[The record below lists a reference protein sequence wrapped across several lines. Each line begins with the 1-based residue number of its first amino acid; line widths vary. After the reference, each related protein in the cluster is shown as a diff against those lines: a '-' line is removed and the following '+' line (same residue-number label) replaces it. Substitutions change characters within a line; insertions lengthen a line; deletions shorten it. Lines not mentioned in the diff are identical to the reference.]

1 MNLYL
6 IDGTYELFR
15 ANFGAPPRTAPDG
28 SPVGAVAGLM
38 QSFLLLLREEKPDFI
53 ACAFDHVVES
63 FRNELFGG
71 YKTGEDVPPDLF
83 AQFVLAEDAS
93 RALGIV
99 TWPMVEFEA
108 DDAIATAVARWKDD
122 PAIERLVV
130 SSVDKDLMNLVDG
143 SRVVL
148 WDRRRGITYSEPD
161 VVERF
166 GVPPSSIP
174 DYLAL
179 VGDSADGIPGI
190 PRWGL
195 RERPRRCRSTAVWT
209 PSPTRMTT
217 GPSPFAAA
225 RRSPKIWLRT
235 SRRRSCTEHW
245 QLSGRTSQSPKVWTI
260 CDGRAFR
267 RRSTW
272 ASVTVSASSVSKPR
286 LTSGG
291 DVWGAP
297 PAGLEPTRLA
307 PEASALST
315 ELRGHVNQATNISRG
330 PCLNKVKVASPHSTL
345 AEQLGCGST

>member
-28 SPVGAVAGLM
+28 SPVGAVAGLI
-38 QSFLLLLREEKPDFI
+38 QSFLLLLREEEPDFI

-63 FRNELFGG
+63 FRNDLFAG

-83 AQFVLAEDAS
+83 AQFELAEEAS

-108 DDAIATAVARWKDD
+108 DDAIATAVSRWKDD
-122 PAIERLVV
+122 PAIQRLVIC
-130 SSVDKDLMNLVDG
+130 SVDKDLMNLVDG

-190 PRWGL
+190 PRWGAKG
-195 RERPRRCRSTAVWT
+195 TAAV
-209 PSPTRMTT
+209 
-217 GPSPFAAA
+217 
-225 RRSPKIWLRT
+225 
-235 SRRRSCTEHW
+235 
-245 QLSGRTSQSPKVWTI
+245 LSEYGSLDRIPDSYEDWTI
-260 CDGRAFR
+260 
-267 RRSTW
+267 
-272 ASVTVSASSVSKPR
+272 TVRGGKTLARNLAENRQAADLYRKLATLRIDVPISESLDDLRWQGVPKTEFLGLCER
-286 LTSGG
+286 L
-291 DVWGAP
+291 
-297 PAGLEPTRLA
+297 GLERLKTA
-307 PEASALST
+307 PHKW
-315 ELRGHVNQATNISRG
+315 R
-330 PCLNKVKVASPHSTL
+330 
-345 AEQLGCGST
+345 

>member
-6 IDGTYELFR
+6 VDGTYELFR

-28 SPVGAVAGLM
+28 SPVGAVAGLI
-38 QSFLLLLREEKPDFI
+38 QSLLLLLREEEPDFI

-63 FRNELFGG
+63 FRNDLFAG

-83 AQFVLAEDAS
+83 AQFELAEEAS

-108 DDAIATAVARWKDD
+108 DDAIATAVTRWKDD
-122 PAIERLVV
+122 PAIERVV
-130 SSVDKDLMNLVDG
+130 ICSVDKDLMNLVDG

-190 PRWGL
+190 PRWGAKG
-195 RERPRRCRSTAVWT
+195 TAAVLSEYGSLDCVPDSYEDWT
-209 PSPTRMTT
+209 
-217 GPSPFAAA
+217 
-225 RRSPKIWLRT
+225 
-235 SRRRSCTEHW
+235 
-245 QLSGRTSQSPKVWTI
+245 
-260 CDGRAFR
+260 
-267 RRSTW
+267 
-272 ASVTVSASSVSKPR
+272 VTVRGGKTLARNLAENRQAADLYRKLATLRIDVPISESLDDLRWRGVPKSEFLGLCER
-286 LTSGG
+286 L
-291 DVWGAP
+291 
-297 PAGLEPTRLA
+297 GLERLKTA
-307 PEASALST
+307 PHKW
-315 ELRGHVNQATNISRG
+315 R
-330 PCLNKVKVASPHSTL
+330 
-345 AEQLGCGST
+345 

>member
-63 FRNELFGG
+63 FRNELFAG

-83 AQFVLAEDAS
+83 AQFELAEEAS

-108 DDAIATAVARWKDD
+108 DDAIATVVARWKDD
-122 PAIERLVV
+122 PAIQRLVIC
-130 SSVDKDLMNLVDG
+130 SVDKDLTNLVDG

-190 PRWGL
+190 PRWGAKG
-195 RERPRRCRSTAVWT
+195 TAAVLSEYGSLDSVPDSYEDWT
-209 PSPTRMTT
+209 ITVRGGKTLARNLAENRQ
-217 GPSPFAAA
+217 AAA
-225 RRSPKIWLRT
+225 LYRTLATLRT
-235 SRRRSCTEHW
+235 DVLISETLEDLRWR
-245 QLSGRTSQSPKVWTI
+245 GVPKPEYLGL
-260 CDGRAFR
+260 CN
-267 RRSTW
+267 
-272 ASVTVSASSVSKPR
+272 R
-286 LTSGG
+286 L
-291 DVWGAP
+291 
-297 PAGLEPTRLA
+297 GLERLKAA
-307 PEASALST
+307 P
-315 ELRGHVNQATNISRG
+315 HKWQ
-330 PCLNKVKVASPHSTL
+330 
-345 AEQLGCGST
+345 

>member
-63 FRNELFGG
+63 FRNELFAG

-83 AQFVLAEDAS
+83 AQFVLAEEAS

-122 PAIERLVV
+122 PAIERLVIC
-130 SSVDKDLMNLVDG
+130 SVDKDLMNLVDG

-161 VVERF
+161 VIERF

-190 PRWGL
+190 PRWGAKGTAAVLSEYGSLDSVPDSYDDWTVTVRGGKTLAQNLAREPASGGPIPDTGNSQDRRPNL
-195 RERPRRCRSTAVWT
+195 RDPGRPPLAGRSEAGVSGPLRPSGLGASQSRAAQMELMHRKCRGAIRYTRSPRRRKA
-209 PSPTRMTT
+209 
-217 GPSPFAAA
+217 G
-225 RRSPKIWLRT
+225 
-235 SRRRSCTEHW
+235 
-245 QLSGRTSQSPKVWTI
+245 SGQ
-260 CDGRAFR
+260 RA
-267 RRSTW
+267 
-272 ASVTVSASSVSKPR
+272 
-286 LTSGG
+286 G
-291 DVWGAP
+291 
-297 PAGLEPTRLA
+297 
-307 PEASALST
+307 
-315 ELRGHVNQATNISRG
+315 
-330 PCLNKVKVASPHSTL
+330 ASPVRLQGISHSH
-345 AEQLGCGST
+345 ACRYA

>member
-28 SPVGAVAGLM
+28 SPVGAVAGLI
-38 QSFLLLLREEKPDFI
+38 QSFLLLLREEEPDFI

-63 FRNELFGG
+63 FRNDLFAG

-83 AQFVLAEDAS
+83 AQFELAEEAS

-108 DDAIATAVARWKDD
+108 DDAIATAVSRWKDD
-122 PAIERLVV
+122 PAIQRLVIC
-130 SSVDKDLMNLVDG
+130 SVDKDLMNLVDG

-190 PRWGL
+190 PRWGAKG
-195 RERPRRCRSTAVWT
+195 TAAVLSEYGSLDCVPDSYEDWT
-209 PSPTRMTT
+209 
-217 GPSPFAAA
+217 
-225 RRSPKIWLRT
+225 
-235 SRRRSCTEHW
+235 
-245 QLSGRTSQSPKVWTI
+245 
-260 CDGRAFR
+260 
-267 RRSTW
+267 
-272 ASVTVSASSVSKPR
+272 VTVRGGKTLAQNLAGNLQAADLYRKLATLRIDVPISESLDDLRWQGVPKTEFLGLCER
-286 LTSGG
+286 L
-291 DVWGAP
+291 
-297 PAGLEPTRLA
+297 GLERLKTA
-307 PEASALST
+307 PHKW
-315 ELRGHVNQATNISRG
+315 R
-330 PCLNKVKVASPHSTL
+330 
-345 AEQLGCGST
+345 